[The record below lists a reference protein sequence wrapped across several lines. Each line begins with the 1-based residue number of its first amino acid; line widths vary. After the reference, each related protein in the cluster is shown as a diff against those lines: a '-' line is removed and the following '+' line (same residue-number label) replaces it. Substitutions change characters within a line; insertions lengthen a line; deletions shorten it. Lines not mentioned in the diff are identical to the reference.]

1 MTHILHSVH
10 LEISEKIVVF
20 HAKCVMMMTWCFHI
34 SVFEPYFL
42 KQFNENGAKVDAL
55 FVVSAA
61 MSAVLFETT
70 AHP

>member
-1 MTHILHSVH
+1 
-10 LEISEKIVVF
+10 
-20 HAKCVMMMTWCFHI
+20 
-34 SVFEPYFL
+34 VFEPYFL